1 MDIINIHPFFME
13 FIQIKLNNYKQQ
25 LLIILNTKI
34 MELKKSQRERVKLRI
49 GISGASGFGK
59 THSALLLAYGMTN
72 DWSKIALIDS
82 ENSSGSLY
90 SHLGNYNT
98 LDLSAPFSPERYIK
112 AIKVC
117 EDAGMEV
124 IIIDSV
130 SPEWSGTGGCL
141 QIHEQLGGRFQDWMP
156 VKKRHQAF
164 IDSILQSKC
173 HIITTTR
180 RKIDYSLDIG
190 SNGKSKVVKHGTKEI
205 TADGYEYELT
215 LNFELINDNHLVRA
229 SKDRT
234 GLYMNKS
241 EFVITSKIGRQL
253 LDWCNQGSISQNE
266 VESRINECL
275 SISELMKLYKEFPQF
290 QQTLNS
296 QFQSKKQQLENLV
309 KPSNFSSNGINKS

>member
-1 MDIINIHPFFME
+1 MNIKNVHPFFME
-13 FIQIKLNNYKQQ
+13 FIQVKLNNHKQQ

-190 SNGKSKVVKHGTKEI
+190 SNGKLNMVQKKSRL
-205 TADGYEYELT
+205 TAM
-215 LNFELINDNHLVRA
+215 
-229 SKDRT
+229 S
-234 GLYMNKS
+234 
-241 EFVITSKIGRQL
+241 TS
-253 LDWCNQGSISQNE
+253 
-266 VESRINECL
+266 
-275 SISELMKLYKEFPQF
+275 
-290 QQTLNS
+290 
-296 QFQSKKQQLENLV
+296 
-309 KPSNFSSNGINKS
+309 